1 MAEAQ
6 MLNELVKRFSS
17 RDRREAERFRK
28 RYAMAWLQG
37 ERLVP
42 GLGLEISE
50 KGLLFAT
57 KDAPPGERV
66 DVALDLAG
74 RRVRARVAIARQGSF
89 VRDGADW
96 MLVAGVF
103 EGIAADDWDAVV
115 RFCKD
120 RPDPGNKAAEELAAS
135 AKAPDDAF
143 RLLPLAV
150 QQRVVRALIAAG
162 RLAPES
168 DAKNPLLRM
177 KQLGTTRTGIHR
189 LSVRS
194 RWNVDGEM
202 SDFDS
207 ILTVDPSGNVALEK

>member
-1 MAEAQ
+1 

-17 RDRREAERFRK
+17 RERRGAERFRK
-28 RYAMAWLQG
+28 RYPIGWLQG
-37 ERLVP
+37 DRLIP

-50 KGLLFAT
+50 KGILFAT
-57 KDAPPGERV
+57 KDAPPGPRI
-66 DVALDLAG
+66 DVALELGG
-74 RRVRARVAIARQGSF
+74 RRIRARLAIARQGTF
-89 VRDGADW
+89 AREGADW
-96 MLVAGVF
+96 ALVAGVF

-115 RFCKD
+115 RFCND
-120 RPDPGNKAAEELAAS
+120 RPEPVNKAAQEIAAS

-150 QQRVVRALIAAG
+150 QQRVVRALIVAG

-168 DAKNPLLRM
+168 DAKNPLLRL
-177 KQLGTTRTGIHR
+177 KHLGTTRTGNHR

-202 SDFDS
+202 RDFDS
-207 ILTVDPSGNVALEK
+207 LLTVDAAGNVALER